1 MTKGNNKELMKIE
14 SPSKL
19 SYGISKIRGLP
30 FDKLVVAYYQRPYK
44 WNIKNVNQLISD
56 LIEAQKDSEYR
67 LGTIILF
74 KRDDNK
80 YEIVDG
86 QQRIITLSILL
97 YRLLKKFNKYNN
109 EKFLNF
115 YNKLN
120 KFWVNTKFKNPI
132 SIQHVKN
139 NLAAIDE
146 RLGDLDEDFLIF
158 LLSECE
164 VVFIELSE
172 ISEAFQFFD
181 SQNARGKDLEPHDL
195 LKAFHLRE
203 MQGDSLSK
211 EDEENIKNWEE
222 YDSKD
227 LSELFLCLY
236 RIKRWIKGKDAKFFT
251 KDNVDTFKGISIRN
265 HYSPP
270 CYSPEIYCHNFA
282 SLSHTI
288 IAFPFQLDQ
297 IVLNGSRFFEM
308 IKHYADL
315 YKQIKTSRFF
325 EQYCLPDDPSS
336 ASEIIGFLNKYGNKS
351 RTGDLYVRD
360 YFDCLLLFYV
370 DRFGLSEEINKVV
383 RKIFLFSYL
392 IRLSM
397 HTVQLASVDSRAKDS
412 LILRTIRDGLTPYD
426 VINLAKPPL
435 EKPAS
440 NADGDLLWFYKKTSN
455 NNSSLNE
462 NENK

>member
-1 MTKGNNKELMKIE
+1 M
-14 SPSKL
+14 
-19 SYGISKIRGLP
+19 
-30 FDKLVVAYYQRPYK
+30 
-44 WNIKNVNQLISD
+44 ISD

-236 RIKRWIKGKDAKFFT
+236 RIKRWL
-251 KDNVDTFKGISIRN
+251 R
-265 HYSPP
+265 
-270 CYSPEIYCHNFA
+270 ERMLNFLQKIT
-282 SLSHTI
+282 STHSKE
-288 IAFPFQLDQ
+288 FP
-297 IVLNGSRFFEM
+297 
-308 IKHYADL
+308 
-315 YKQIKTSRFF
+315 
-325 EQYCLPDDPSS
+325 
-336 ASEIIGFLNKYGNKS
+336 
-351 RTGDLYVRD
+351 
-360 YFDCLLLFYV
+360 
-370 DRFGLSEEINKVV
+370 
-383 RKIFLFSYL
+383 
-392 IRLSM
+392 
-397 HTVQLASVDSRAKDS
+397 
-412 LILRTIRDGLTPYD
+412 
-426 VINLAKPPL
+426 
-435 EKPAS
+435 
-440 NADGDLLWFYKKTSN
+440 
-455 NNSSLNE
+455 
-462 NENK
+462 